1 MDIKKVGTPLFKGY
15 ENEEQSVVCLWL
27 DYRLRIELLENI
39 HIHFGDD
46 GEHRVEITPREF
58 LEIAEAFEGVDG

>member
-1 MDIKKVGTPLFKGY
+1 MNRPLYKGY
-15 ENEEQSVVCLWL
+15 ENPEQKIVCLFL

-46 GEHRVEITPREF
+46 GEHRIEVNPKEF
-58 LEIAEAFEGVDG
+58 LEIAEAFERI

>member
-1 MDIKKVGTPLFKGY
+1 MLIDKPLFKGY
-15 ENEEQSVVCLWL
+15 ENEQQSIVCLWL

-46 GEHRVEITPREF
+46 GEHRLELTPGEF
-58 LEIAEAFEGVDG
+58 LELAEAFDKV